1 MNRRTF
7 FKNSTLAAA
16 SVSVFGSIYWN
27 GRSFEGNSPTTTD
40 ILGPFYR
47 PGSPLRSNI
56 APPKTAGEPFSV
68 SGVIYE
74 SDGRKPMASA
84 LVEVWQCDEKGV
96 YDNTSDD
103 YLCRG
108 AVKTGSDGKYVFNTI
123 VPVPYKIVRGYRP
136 AHIHMRISSND
147 HQDLITQ
154 IYFKGDPHLEED
166 SSSSSPQAV
175 NRILEIKNSSK
186 GKFVTFDIIMSKQFP
201 LEAAAYKKLTGLY
214 SMNDETM
221 YDFVSDGDLLFVKR
235 DGLMVSALEYKGNN
249 LFEESPGMKVQFSF
263 GQNGDTNIKVTTW
276 DGKLLEGKKFIKYPD

>member
-7 FKNSTLAAA
+7 VKNSTLAAA

-27 GRSFEGNSPTTTD
+27 GRSFEGNNPTTTD

-47 PGSPLRSNI
+47 PGSPMRSNI
-56 APPKTAGEPFSV
+56 VPPNTAGEPFTV
-68 SGVIYE
+68 SGVVYQ

-108 AVKTGSDGKYVFNTI
+108 AVKTGADGKYMFKTI
-123 VPVPYKIVRGYRP
+123 VPVPYQVGGGHRP

-154 IYFKGDPHLEED
+154 VYFKGDPHLDED

-175 NRILEIKNSSK
+175 NRILEIENSGK
-186 GKFVTFDIIMSKQFP
+186 GKFVTFDIVMSKQFP
-201 LEAAAYKKLTGLY
+201 LEAAAYKKVTGLY
-214 SMNDETM
+214 SMNDNTM
-221 YDFVSDGDLLFVKR
+221 CDFSNDGDLLFVKK
-235 DGLMVSALEYKGNN
+235 DGLMIAALEYKGNN
-249 LFEESPGMKVQFSF
+249 QFEESGGMKVQFSF
-263 GQNGDTNIKVTTW
+263 VSGGDTNIKITEW
-276 DGKLLEGKKFIKYPD
+276 DGKVLEGKKYIKYPD

>member
-7 FKNSTLAAA
+7 VKNSTLAAA

-27 GRSFEGNSPTTTD
+27 GRSFEGNNPTTTD

-47 PGSPLRSNI
+47 PGSPMRSNI
-56 APPKTAGEPFSV
+56 APPNTAGEPFTV

-108 AVKTGSDGKYVFNTI
+108 AVKTGANGTYTFRTI
-123 VPVPYKIVRGYRP
+123 VPVPYKVGSGHRP
-136 AHIHMRISSND
+136 AHIHMRISSDD

-154 IYFKGDPHLEED
+154 IYFKGDPHLDED

-175 NRILEIKNSSK
+175 NRILEIKNSGK
-186 GKFVTFDIIMSKQFP
+186 GKFVNFNIVMSKQFP
-201 LEAAAYKKLTGLY
+201 LEAAAYRKLTGLY

-249 LFEESPGMKVQFSF
+249 QFEESPGMKVQFSF
-263 GQNGDTNIKVTTW
+263 AQNGETSIKVTSW
-276 DGKLLEGKKFIKYPD
+276 DGKVLEGKKYIKYPD